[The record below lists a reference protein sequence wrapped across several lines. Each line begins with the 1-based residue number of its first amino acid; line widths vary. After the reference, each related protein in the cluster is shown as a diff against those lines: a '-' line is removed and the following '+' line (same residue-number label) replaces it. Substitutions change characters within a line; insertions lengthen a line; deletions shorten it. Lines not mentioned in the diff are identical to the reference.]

1 MSENNIRIIFM
12 GTPVFAIP
20 VLRALTTA
28 QEARVIAVFT
38 TPDRPKGRGRAVE
51 MPPVKGYAVELGLPV
66 FQPVSLRSEAA
77 QEEFAQ
83 LRPDIVVIAAYGKL
97 LPPPVLNTPPHGC
110 LNLHPSLLPRYRG
123 PSPVATAILDGE
135 EVTGVTLMLLDE
147 GMDTGPIIS
156 QREFPLSGR
165 ETAASLT
172 LSLFQTGA
180 QLLLDTMAPWVA
192 GRVAARPQDDALSTT
207 TRKLE
212 RGDGAVDWHLS
223 ARELE
228 RHCRAF
234 SPWPGLF
241 TKWNGKVL
249 KLLEV
254 LPLPANAAPQAGP
267 GFVVPM
273 STPEAA
279 VGVATGDGILGLRS
293 LQLEGRR
300 ALPASEFLQGYPQF
314 LGARL

>member
-1 MSENNIRIIFM
+1 MSENKIRLIFM

-28 QEARVIAVFT
+28 QEAQVIAVFT
-38 TPDRPKGRGRAVE
+38 PPDRPKGRGRAVE

-66 FQPVSLRSEAA
+66 FQPVSLRSQAA
-77 QEEFAQ
+77 QEELAK
-83 LRPDIVVIAAYGKL
+83 LRPDVIVIAAYGKL

-123 PSPVATAILDGE
+123 PSPVATAILNGE

-156 QREFPLSGR
+156 QREYALSGR
-165 ETAASLT
+165 ETAVYLT
-172 LSLFQTGA
+172 QSLFQTGA
-180 QLLLDTMAPWVA
+180 QLLLDTLGPWVA
-192 GRVAARPQDDALSTT
+192 GRVAPRPQDEIFSTP

-212 RGDGAVDWHLS
+212 RGDGAVDWRVAAS
-223 ARELE
+223 ELE
-228 RHCRAF
+228 RRCRAF

-249 KLLEV
+249 KLLDV
-254 LPLPANAAPQAGP
+254 LPLPVTAASQAGP
-267 GFVVPM
+267 GLVVPL
-273 STPEAA
+273 SIPETS
-279 VGVATGDGILGLRS
+279 VGVGTGDGILGLRS
-293 LQLEGRR
+293 VQLEGRR
-300 ALPASEFLQGYPQF
+300 ALPAAEFLQGYPQF